1 MTLRRYCAK
10 CSKFSISLILE
21 DGRNITISFEG
32 KDVIAKERFVDVED
46 KMIQEALEKTTSFN
60 VYFYKSNE
68 FDWMKEGDQID
79 TEKIMVI
86 PAIAVSNLDP
96 KKEDQEVKKLDPI
109 KKEFSTVSAA
119 KTWLH
124 KDFGVSMAKL
134 GNKTIVVE
142 KALELG
148 FEISFLNE

>member
-21 DGRNITISFEG
+21 DGRNITIAFEG
-32 KDVIAKERFVDVED
+32 KNVIAKERFADIED
-46 KMIQEALEKTTSFN
+46 EMIQEALEKTEAFN
-60 VYFYKSNE
+60 SYFYKSNE
-68 FDWMKEGDQID
+68 FDWMKEGDQTNADKVTI
-79 TEKIMVI
+79 IPGVI
-86 PAIAVSNLDP
+86 VDNS
-96 KKEDQEVKKLDPI
+96 EVKKDEEEVKKPDPI
-109 KKEFSTVSAA
+109 KKELATVSAA
-119 KTWLH
+119 KAWLH
-124 KDFGVSMAKL
+124 HELGVPMAKL